1 MRSVEARV
9 EAYII
14 RTFDRLPYDQALA
27 EYNALDG
34 EKGCQPN
41 GDPVG
46 IRRNAGCLH
55 GCRSKQSEVPV
66 IRPIHTCRAMTT
78 LQIA

>member
-27 EYNALDG
+27 EYNALMGKKAASRTGTLSEYEETLVVYMDAALSSR
-34 EKGCQPN
+34 KYPLF
-41 GDPVG
+41 
-46 IRRNAGCLH
+46 A
-55 GCRSKQSEVPV
+55 QS
-66 IRPIHTCRAMTT
+66 RPAE
-78 LQIA
+78 Q

>member
-27 EYNALDG
+27 EYNALL
-34 EKGCQPN
+34 
-41 GDPVG
+41 
-46 IRRNAGCLH
+46 A
-55 GCRSKQSEVPV
+55 KQADSPTGTLSEYEE
-66 IRPIHTCRAMTT
+66 T
-78 LQIA
+78 LIAYMDAALSSRKYPLFAQSTPATQ